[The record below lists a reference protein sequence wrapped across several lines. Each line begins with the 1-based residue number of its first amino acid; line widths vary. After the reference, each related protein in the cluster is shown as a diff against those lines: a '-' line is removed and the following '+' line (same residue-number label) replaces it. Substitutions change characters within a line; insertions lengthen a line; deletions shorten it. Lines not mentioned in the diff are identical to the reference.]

1 VPTALLLQGWDQGK
15 NICLYIFI
23 CTLFMY
29 RGDVH
34 TALKLLLQGVGPDS
48 PNYIKARVAAAN
60 IHLTHRHDKKVYIRY
75 FQELV
80 ERNPESIATY
90 CMLADAYTLR
100 SPLQDY

>member
-1 VPTALLLQGWDQGK
+1 
-15 NICLYIFI
+15 
-23 CTLFMY
+23 M
-29 RGDVH
+29 H
-34 TALKLLLQGVGPDS
+34 TALKLLQGVGPDS
-48 PNYIKARVAAAN
+48 PNYIRARVEAAN

-100 SPLQDY
+100 SPL

>member
-1 VPTALLLQGWDQGK
+1 MF
-15 NICLYIFI
+15 FI
-23 CTLFMY
+23 Y

-34 TALKLLLQGVGPDS
+34 TALKLLQGVGPDS

-100 SPLQDY
+100 SPLQDDQL